1 VLAVV
6 TVCCTYCGAC
16 WRSLRTVA
24 PLATELSY
32 MILCR
37 NDAVNPDLLLL
48 PVIAISTSALSYMA
62 VVPQGPSAAAGG
74 TGSHAAGC
82 RPA

>member
-1 VLAVV
+1 VLHLLRGLLAQP
-6 TVCCTYCGAC
+6 TYGRSPCDGAI
-16 WRSLRTVA
+16 LY
-24 PLATELSY
+24 E
-32 MILCR
+32 ILCR

>member
-1 VLAVV
+1 
-6 TVCCTYCGAC
+6 
-16 WRSLRTVA
+16 
-24 PLATELSY
+24 